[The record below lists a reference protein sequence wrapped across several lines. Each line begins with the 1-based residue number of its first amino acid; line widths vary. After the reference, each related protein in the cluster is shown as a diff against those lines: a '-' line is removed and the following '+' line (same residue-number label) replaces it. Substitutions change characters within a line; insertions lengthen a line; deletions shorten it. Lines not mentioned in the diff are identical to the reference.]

1 LRLKHIKLAGFKSF
15 AEPIQIPVP
24 GNLVGVVGPNG
35 CGKSNVIDAVRWVL
49 GESQAKHLRGETLQ
63 DVIFGGTS
71 ERKPQGRASVELVFE
86 NNEGRA
92 PGQWAEFAEISVR
105 RVLARDGVS
114 TYSINNTTVRR
125 RDVQDLFMGTGL
137 GPRAYAI
144 IEQGMISRIVES
156 KPEEIRVFL
165 EEAAGI
171 SKYKDRRRETEL
183 RLNDAR
189 ANLSRTRDL
198 EGEKDRQTEKLV
210 EQARVAE
217 QYRELDREL
226 NRSRNLLLLA
236 RKKEAEAARARAGRD
251 LDQAQVALEAEIARL
266 RELELRLEEA
276 RQGRYALSDRVT
288 QCQVAQHDARSQVTQ
303 LEAQLK
309 NLREERQRLEERV
322 NQLQALLE
330 KNRQQ
335 RQTLEEAREG
345 LQREQTRAAEL
356 VQVGQLRIEQER
368 EALPGWEARVE
379 QQRQDLDA
387 LRGRRAASQNAVN
400 LAQSQQASAERLLQQ
415 VAERKTRL
423 TSEQSALVLPD
434 PGQMDRAGAQH
445 REIEVAETV
454 ALATQGSLKDR
465 LTHCE
470 TSTTTLRREVE
481 AAQHETSACQARLEA
496 LQALQAKLGN
506 NEKTRAQIE
515 RLGLGN
521 LPRLWQGLEVENGWE
536 DAVEA
541 VLGLRLNAFE
551 VAAGS
556 AAAWES
562 DGFPQGVTLFSA
574 GTGSNIRPA
583 ALNIPGTE
591 PLAQRITLRNSDC
604 AGAIADALAGVY
616 TINRNADALKA
627 TIPLGV
633 TLVSREGHLY
643 TAHTV
648 SFFSPRDEY
657 HGALA
662 RTREIEQHQEDL
674 VSLAARLEDRR
685 RQLAEAE
692 AGLAACRA
700 AQNEINSRIGALQS
714 QRHALEVVRTRW
726 QAEQERV
733 EQRSA
738 QIALEL
744 EQLATQEAEEH
755 ATIERCRAALT
766 RGQAELAQLVEEVT
780 RNEAALEEAATQR
793 NARRMALSQAEKAHH
808 DALHLEQ
815 GARLKIEAGQQALT
829 ALTEQETQTVPELE
843 LAREKLQGSSE
854 ETLQPQLQAA
864 LDQLT
869 EAERIF
875 TESKVAQENHD
886 ATLREMESQRTVL
899 EQSLEPLRS
908 RIGDCRV
915 KQETSQN
922 LLAQLDLDLEAA
934 AADLADLEEGLQKGI
949 RVSSLNGRIT
959 ELLSQIEALGP
970 VNHAAL
976 HELETTRQELEY
988 LRAQIQDVEQAVATM
1003 EEAIAKIDH
1012 ETRDKLKQT
1021 FDLVNSNFSEL
1032 FTTLFGG
1039 GQARI
1044 QLTGEEILDAGVQ
1057 IMAHPPGKKNS
1068 SIHLLSGGEKALTAV
1083 ALVFSMFR
1091 LNPAPFCMLDEVDA
1105 PLDDSNTERF
1115 VNLVKKMSEQT
1126 QFLYIT
1132 HNKIAMEMA
1141 NQLIGI
1147 TMAESGVSRMVAVDV
1162 DEAVRLTQDAA

>member
-1 LRLKHIKLAGFKSF
+1 MRLKHIKLAGFKSF

-114 TYSINNTTVRR
+114 TYSINNTNVRR

-156 KPEEIRVFL
+156 KPEEIRIFL

-189 ANLSRTRDL
+189 TNLSRTRDL

-210 EQARVAE
+210 EQAKVAE

-226 NRSRNLLLLA
+226 SRSRNLLLLA
-236 RKKEAEAARARAGRD
+236 RKKEAEAAKARAGRE
-251 LDQAQVALEAEIARL
+251 LDQAQLALEAEIARL
-266 RELELRLEEA
+266 RELERHLEEA
-276 RQGRYALSDRVT
+276 RQARYSLADRVT
-288 QCQVAQHDARSQVTQ
+288 QCQLAQHEARNQVAQ
-303 LEAQLK
+303 LENQLK
-309 NLREERQRLEERV
+309 TLREERQRLEERV
-322 NQLQALLE
+322 RQLEGLLERNQQQKQAL
-330 KNRQQ
+330 
-335 RQTLEEAREG
+335 EESQET
-345 LQREQTRAAEL
+345 LQREQIRAAEL
-356 VQVGQLRIEQER
+356 VSVSEERIQQER
-368 EALPGWEARVE
+368 EALPSWESKVE
-379 QQRQDLDA
+379 EQRNELDA
-387 LRGRRAASQNAVN
+387 MRSRRAASQNAVN
-400 LAQSQQASAERLLQQ
+400 LAQSEQSSAERLLQQ
-415 VAERKTRL
+415 LNDRKKRL
-423 TSEQSALVLPD
+423 TEEHAGLTLPASS
-434 PGQMDRAGAQH
+434 QLDRAEAEQ
-445 REIEVAETV
+445 RELEVAESV
-454 ALATQGSLKDR
+454 AHAHQQSLKQR
-465 LTHCE
+465 LDLCE
-470 TSTTTLRREVE
+470 TASKELRRELE
-481 AAQHETSACQARLEA
+481 SAQQTASASQARLDALKA
-496 LQALQAKLGN
+496 LQEKLGT

-515 RLGLGN
+515 RFGLGN
-521 LPRLWQGLEVENGWE
+521 LPRLWQGLEVASGWE

-551 VAAGS
+551 VS
-556 AAAWES
+556 ANTALNWEGQ
-562 DGFPQGVTLFSA
+562 GFPQGVSLYHGAGPSA
-574 GTGSNIRPA
+574 PVA
-583 ALNIPGTE
+583 QALNIPGTTA
-591 PLAQRITLRNSDC
+591 LIQQIGLRNAACS
-604 AGAIADALAGVY
+604 GAIADALAGVY
-616 TINRNADALKA
+616 AVERNADALKA
-627 TIPLGV
+627 EIPHGV

-643 TAHTV
+643 TSHTV
-648 SFFSPRDEY
+648 TFFSPRDEY

-662 RTREIEQHQEDL
+662 RSREIEQGEHEVQQQRSVLE
-674 VSLAARLEDRR
+674 SCREKLAT
-685 RQLAEAE
+685 AEAALVQCRTAQGE
-692 AGLAACRA
+692 ASN
-700 AQNEINSRIGALQS
+700 QISALQS
-714 QRHALEVVRTRW
+714 QRHALEVARTRW
-726 QAEQERV
+726 QAEMDRV
-733 EQRSA
+733 GQRRT
-738 QIALEL
+738 QISTEL
-744 EQLATQEAEEH
+744 EQIAQQETSEALV
-755 ATIERCRAALT
+755 IERSRAALAT
-766 RGQAELAQLVEEVT
+766 GQTELKQLVDAVVQGET
-780 RNEAALEEAATQR
+780 TLAEAAR
-793 NARRMALSQAEKAHH
+793 MRDARRMALSQSEKAHH

-815 GARLKIEAGQQALT
+815 GARLKIEAGQQTLVALE
-829 ALTEQETQTVPELE
+829 EQLAQTLPELD
-843 LAREKLQGSSE
+843 LARGKLGELNEQS
-854 ETLQPQLQAA
+854 LQEQLQVA
-864 LDQLT
+864 LGQQT
-869 EAERIF
+869 EADRVLS
-875 TESKVAQENHD
+875 ESRVAQENHD
-886 ATLREMESQRTVL
+886 ATLREMESQRTGL
-899 EQSLEPLRS
+899 EQSLEPLRN
-908 RIGDCRV
+908 RIGDGRV
-915 KQETSQN
+915 KQETAQN
-922 LLAQLDLDLEAA
+922 LLSQLELDLEAA
-934 AADLADLEEGLQKGI
+934 AADLAELEEGLQKGI
-949 RVSSLNGRIT
+949 RVGSLNGRIS
-959 ELLSQIEALGP
+959 ELLAQIEALGP

-976 HELETTRQELEY
+976 HELETTRQELDY
-988 LRAQIQDVEQAVATM
+988 LRAQIQDIEQAVATM

-1021 FDLVNSNFSEL
+1021 FELVNSNFSEL

-1115 VNLVKKMSEQT
+1115 VKLVKKMSDQT

-1141 NQLIGI
+1141 SQLIGI

-1162 DEAVRLTQDAA
+1162 EEAVRMTLDAA